1 MEKNKINIIL
11 LLLTYFITGCGD
23 ILSPKP
29 HGYPRVYF
37 PERQYERWDSSECLY
52 SFEIPVY
59 TKMINDK
66 KYTHDIPCWYN
77 LFFAP
82 FNATL
87 HISYHE
93 FMNEKQYDSLFE
105 DTRKLVYK
113 HTIRADDIEE
123 IEINSS
129 DGNLEGILYHLK
141 GNTAT
146 NLSFYLTDLES
157 NYFRGALYFNERT
170 TPDSIAPVFKFIK
183 KDVIHLISTFKWDK
197 REFVEKRTKELP
209 H

>member
-1 MEKNKINIIL
+1 MNNIKLDFKL
-11 LLLTYFITGCGD
+11 LCLIAIFFFGACEEAT
-23 ILSPKP
+23 SPKP
-29 HGYPRVYF
+29 QGYPRIYF
-37 PERQYERWDSSECLY
+37 PDKNYERWDSSECMY
-52 SFEIPVY
+52 SFDIPVY

-82 FNATL
+82 FNANL

-93 FMNEKQYDSLFE
+93 FKNKNQYDSLFE

-146 NLSFYLTDLES
+146 NLSFFLTDMES
-157 NYFRGALYFNERT
+157 NYFRGALYFNEKT
-170 TPDSIAPVFKFIK
+170 TPDSIAPVFQFIK
-183 KDVIHLISTFKWDK
+183 EDVIHLITTFKWEK
-197 REFVEKRTKELP
+197 QAFVEKRKQ
-209 H
+209 